1 MYMKRIQLLFLC
13 IMLTTFSAC
22 KKNELSDVKPVT
34 LSLKIALDESVINYN
49 FSPANTEI
57 KLTNLINGQVNKLK
71 TDDKGMLNI
80 ASLSPGDYDI
90 EATLVISAN
99 DYSTITGDL
108 QTEDVTFS
116 GLLKGQS
123 IVKATNDLI
132 LKINTG
138 RIGDWVFKQ
147 IYYAGSHTSN
157 GALFRDVF
165 FEIYNNSNE
174 LMYADSLYFSQA
186 FGLNTKTTSLDAS
199 LTYLRPN
206 KQYDWSKSIGNNVN
220 RANEDYIYAKTMYMI
235 PGTGKSYPVKPGE
248 SLIIAATAINH
259 KAPYTNL
266 EGIAVTVK
274 DPSLTVDLSKADFEV
289 YLGNEPGIN
298 PLATDIDNPA
308 VPNLKVISRG
318 GDRDLILQPT
328 GRDAYVIFK
337 TNEDIN
343 NFAKIPTPEEKEINI
358 TTNLYIRV
366 PSKYI
371 LDAVETQ
378 PPVVTNQFPKKLESS
393 LDATFTFVKDGQYSS
408 QSLIR
413 KTAKIVNGRRI
424 LKDTNSSSNDFETL
438 DRPDVTK
445 TVFK

>member
-1 MYMKRIQLLFLC
+1 MVLI
-13 IMLTTFSAC
+13 IFSAC
-22 KKNELSDVKPVT
+22 KKNELNDVKPVA
-34 LSLKIALDESVINYN
+34 LSLKIALDESITDYN
-49 FSPANTEI
+49 FSLANTEI

-71 TDDKGMLNI
+71 TDDNGMLDI
-80 ASLSPGDYDI
+80 PSLSPGDYDI
-90 EATLVISAN
+90 EATLVISAA
-99 DYSTITGDL
+99 DYSVITGEL
-108 QTEDVTFS
+108 VAEDVTFS

-123 IVKATNDLI
+123 IVKTTNDFT

-147 IYYAGSHTSN
+147 IYYAGSHVTN
-157 GALFRDVF
+157 GATNRDVF

-186 FGLNTKTTSLDAS
+186 FGLNTKTSSLDAS
-199 LTYLRPN
+199 LFYLRPN
-206 KQYDWSKSIGNNVN
+206 KQYDWSKSIGNSVN
-220 RANEDYIYAKTMYMI
+220 RANEDYIYANTMYMI
-235 PGTGKSYPVKPGE
+235 PGTGKTYPVNPGE

-259 KAPYTNL
+259 KAPYTNV
-266 EGIAVTVK
+266 EGTAVSVK
-274 DPSLTVDLSKADFEV
+274 DPSLTIDLSKADFEV

-298 PLATDIDNPA
+298 PLATDLDNPA
-308 VPNLKVISRG
+308 VPNLKVISRN
-318 GDRDLILQPT
+318 GDRDLVLQPT
-328 GRDAYVIFK
+328 GRDAFVIFK
-337 TNEDIN
+337 TNENIN
-343 NFAKIPTPEEKEINI
+343 NFAKIPTPNETEIS
-358 TTNLYIRV
+358 TATKLYIRV

-378 PPVVTNQFPKKLESS
+378 PPISTNQFPKKLESS
-393 LDATFTFVKDGQYSS
+393 LDATFTFVTNGQYSS

-413 KTAKIVNGRRI
+413 KTAKIVDGRRI